1 MEFHS
6 KARSN
11 ALVSFCPVELACVP
25 RSSTCRY
32 CRGRRALSATAYIRC
47 EKCLHLVGK
56 VGLSLPASAVKVL
69 PVPGG
74 PLKST
79 MSPWPRYSYVK

>member
-11 ALVSFCPVELACVP
+11 ALVNFCPVELACVP
-25 RSSTCRY
+25 RSSTCSRS
-32 CRGRRALSATAYIRC
+32 RRALSAIACIRC
-47 EKCLHLVGK
+47 EKCLHLVGT

-74 PLKST
+74 SLKST
-79 MSPWPRYSYVK
+79 MSPWPRYCYVK